1 MIIQGEK
8 RGMLGGIAICVP
20 NPIEDWTKMQDLEK
34 TRPTGGTVGLGVERD
49 RGATLSRLEQV
60 SLYSKSA

>member
-1 MIIQGEK
+1 
-8 RGMLGGIAICVP
+8 
-20 NPIEDWTKMQDLEK
+20 MQDLEK